1 MIVNIV
7 INGIHDHA
15 DHIKINDHLYF
26 YKSRQLSF
34 RGATMSFLQ
43 NNIQIYFDKKIG
55 KKSKIVYFRKTPDLL
70 NKGC

>member
-1 MIVNIV
+1 M

-26 YKSRQLSF
+26 YKSRKLSF

-43 NNIQIYFDKKIG
+43 NNIQIYFDKKN
-55 KKSKIVYFRKTPDLL
+55 RKEKQDCILQKDSRFT
-70 NKGC
+70 